1 MRGRIF
7 TESKITLSEKGGANE
22 KRNCPDRR
30 IRHTPL
36 RRTECS
42 RRSATISGTLYDTG
56 WGFPAFVS
64 KGKTKVAV
72 ELIEIP
78 IRDWADVDRLEGYPR
93 LYDRVLTDFRLPD
106 GSTVQA
112 WIYTINHLPEQAEV
126 IPSGDWKVR

>member
-1 MRGRIF
+1 MKKETVLIAAYG
-7 TESKITLSEKGGANE
+7 TLRSGECNE
-22 KRNCPDRR
+22 RFCRNAV
-30 IRHTPL
+30 
-36 RRTECS
+36 S

-56 WGFPAFVS
+56 WGFPAFVP
-64 KGKTKVAV
+64 KGKMKVSV

-112 WIYTINHLPEQAEV
+112 WIYIMNHLPETAKV
-126 IPSGDWKVR
+126 IVSGDWKTR